1 MATKNNKNKNYHDEQ
16 NRKNVIKL
24 RAVLD
29 TLPKFC
35 RTYFRGIEEYTS
47 SRTKLAYAYDLRV
60 FFEFMHEQNSI
71 YSKMEIVDYP
81 ISLLDEITRMDIEEY
96 LEYITLYEKNG
107 KEITNDER
115 GKSRKLASLRSFY
128 NYFFENEL
136 IEKNPA
142 ALVPLPKRHQK
153 EIVSIFSEE
162 NYIKELDDKTDL
174 EKLLEEIKKWKPK
187 KYISNTK
194 NFINNLKR
202 EIDC

>member
-107 KEITNDER
+107 KEITNEIGRASCRER
-115 GKSRKLASLRSFY
+115 
-128 NYFFENEL
+128 
-136 IEKNPA
+136 
-142 ALVPLPKRHQK
+142 V
-153 EIVSIFSEE
+153 
-162 NYIKELDDKTDL
+162 
-174 EKLLEEIKKWKPK
+174 
-187 KYISNTK
+187 
-194 NFINNLKR
+194 
-202 EIDC
+202 